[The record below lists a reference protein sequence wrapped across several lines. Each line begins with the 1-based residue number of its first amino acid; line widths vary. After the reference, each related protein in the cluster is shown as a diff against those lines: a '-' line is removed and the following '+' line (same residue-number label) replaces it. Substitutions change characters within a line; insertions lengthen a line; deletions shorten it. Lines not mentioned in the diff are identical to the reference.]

1 MSTFYI
7 TTPIYY
13 ANSLPHLG
21 HLYTTIVA
29 DVIRR
34 YKRQRGFDT
43 FFLTGTDEH
52 GINIQ
57 RAAAANDRTPKE
69 QVDYISGELKRMF
82 RDFGLNSK
90 NGGYDIFMRTT
101 EPFHYEAVQNLWRQI
116 AANKTP
122 KGNETIYKG
131 FYEGWFCAPC
141 AEYKTE
147 DEYLLPDGSEIPL
160 CKIHERPLDK

>member
-1 MSTFYI
+1 MAETFYI

-29 DVIRR
+29 DVVNR

-57 RAAAANDRTPKE
+57 RAAEREGRSNKE

-82 RDFGLNSK
+82 TDFGLDTEH
-90 NGGYDIFMRTT
+90 GGYDIFMRTT
-101 EPFHYEAVQNLWRQI
+101 EPFHYEAARHFWEQI
-116 AANKTP
+116 AKNK
-122 KGNETIYKG
+122 
-131 FYEGWFCAPC
+131 
-141 AEYKTE
+141 
-147 DEYLLPDGSEIPL
+147 
-160 CKIHERPLDK
+160 